1 MRPSAERSMKKK
13 GLSMRCLG
21 LFPTIGLIETRF
33 LTFSALFFSLGTNR
47 LTEQED
53 DMRPGAKRSMKKKG
67 SPFSPLRMA
76 GSSDDVRL
84 RLGGTPERNGR
95 MRGEDHE

>member
-1 MRPSAERSMKKK
+1 MKKK
-13 GLSMRCLG
+13 GLSMCSSV
-21 LFPTIGLIETRF
+21 LFPTICGLKEERF
-33 LTFSALFFSLGTNR
+33 LTLFALFVSLGTNR
-47 LTEQED
+47 ITEQED
-53 DMRPGAKRSMKKKG
+53 DVRPGAKRSMKKKG

-76 GSSDDVRL
+76 GSSDDVWL